1 MPTIPKSENGGLAPE
16 LAAAVSGARKAL
28 GRFRS
33 DDEEY
38 ARGRGPRPDFQSA
51 CYELA
56 AILNNLLRLI
66 DPPEESKP

>member
-1 MPTIPKSENGGLAPE
+1 MASIPKSENGGLAPE

-28 GRFRS
+28 ARFRS

-38 ARGRGPRPDFQSA
+38 ARGRGSRPDFQSA

-56 AILNNLLRLI
+56 AYLNNLLRILGG
-66 DPPEESKP
+66 DK